1 MAKKIIL
8 YNLKKSVSDDEYK
21 KYCEIKKGPFL
32 VSLPS
37 CRSFK
42 LLCLKDQET
51 EGVPFKYMGVIDA
64 TSMEEW
70 QQDTSS
76 EEFQDFRKEWLGK
89 VADFHILDGKEVY
102 GY

>member
-8 YNLKKSVSDDEYK
+8 YNLKESVSHEEYQR
-21 KYCEIKKGPFL
+21 YCQIQKGPFI

-42 LLCLKDQET
+42 LLFLDAATKEGIPFEYIGIVDVESQEAWQKD
-51 EGVPFKYMGVIDA
+51 
-64 TSMEEW
+64 S
-70 QQDTSS
+70 SS
-76 EEFQDFRKEWLGK
+76 EAFQDFRKGWLSK
-89 VADFHILDGKEVY
+89 IAEFRILDGKEVY